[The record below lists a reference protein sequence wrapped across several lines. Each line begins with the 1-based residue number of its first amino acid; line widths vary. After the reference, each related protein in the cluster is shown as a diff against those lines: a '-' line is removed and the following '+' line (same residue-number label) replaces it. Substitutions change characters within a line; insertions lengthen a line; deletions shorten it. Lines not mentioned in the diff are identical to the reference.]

1 MPASAGQTG
10 SGGIAKAR
18 TAGRS
23 VARRLLARQE
33 SGLVLVILL
42 IGAILTFTGGTKE
55 SPTLKS
61 VPAAATV
68 DTSSEPGW
76 IIVRRGTTEDRYDA
90 SRWEYFEGGR
100 IRRLIG
106 PRVEVNK
113 FLDFENIVQVVK
125 DASFVAIMA
134 VGMTAIIILAGIDL
148 SVGSIYGLA
157 ALVGGLALHA
167 LQAGGE
173 SAVPGWLSVPVG
185 LVVCGAVGA
194 ACGAANGAMIVG
206 LRVHPFVITLGTMA
220 AFRGVIQVVSHGQ
233 SVGGFPASFTSGFFK
248 AGMAGVYP
256 VPVFVMVL
264 VAVAGAFMLAQT
276 VFGRRVYAIG
286 GNETAA
292 RYAGVPVGAVQL
304 AVYTLAGLLAGL
316 SACVYLGYLG
326 AAEPAAGTGYELT
339 VIAAAVIGGASLMGG
354 RGSALGA
361 VLGAVVIELIK
372 NGMVILN
379 IPQNYT
385 QIVMGAAIII
395 AVVVDQAKGR
405 FSGRP

>member
-10 SGGIAKAR
+10 AGGIARAR

-23 VARRLLARQE
+23 VARRLLATQE
-33 SGLVLVILL
+33 SGLILVIL
-42 IGAILTFTGGTKE
+42 IMGAILTFTGGTKE
-55 SPTLKS
+55 TPTLKN
-61 VPAAATV
+61 VPAAAAV

-76 IIVRRGTTEDRYDA
+76 IVVRHGESETRYDA
-90 SRWEYFEGGR
+90 GQWRYVETSRV
-100 IRRLIG
+100 RRLIG

-113 FLDFENIVQVVK
+113 FLDFENLVQVVK
-125 DASFVAIMA
+125 DASFIAIMA

-148 SVGSIYGLA
+148 SIGSVYGLA

-167 LQAGGE
+167 LQSGAE
-173 SAVPGWLSVPVG
+173 QTVSGWLSVPVG
-185 LVVCGAVGA
+185 LLVCGAVGA

-220 AFRGVIQVVSHGQ
+220 AFRGLIQVVSQGQ

-256 VPVFVMVL
+256 VPVFIMVL
-264 VAVAGAFMLAQT
+264 VAIAGAFILART
-276 VFGRRVYAIG
+276 VFGRRIYAIG

-292 RYAGVPVGAVQL
+292 RYAGVPVGAVQF
-304 AVYTLAGLLAGL
+304 AVYTLAGMLAGL

-326 AAEPAAGTGYELT
+326 AAEPAAGTMYELK

-361 VLGAVVIELIK
+361 VLGAILIELIN

-379 IPQNYT
+379 IPQDYT
-385 QIVMGAAIII
+385 RIVMGAAIII
-395 AVVVDQAKGR
+395 AVAVDQAKGR
-405 FSGRP
+405 FAGRT